1 MKRMQSAWRTVA
13 GASLIAT
20 LGACAQYG
28 QQITGTTEQF
38 RTGAV
43 DAAIA
48 THEKP
53 YEGTLAKQR
62 DLLYYFETGE
72 LQRARPGSLD
82 ASTQAWLEADSKIR
96 GWEDEARGKL
106 QKSAGAL
113 GAWLLD
119 DSLARYDGQD
129 YEKVMLSTRLAE
141 NQLAAGKWDDA
152 RVEIRKMYERESL
165 IASLREKQVDAI
177 KAEEEKNGIKDK
189 APQIEEIKGYP
200 VEIFNDPQVTNLR
213 NSYQSAASHYLAGF
227 VFQAL
232 HEPSLAA
239 AGYRKAIELRP
250 DVPALKL
257 ALERLDKGSTPAGK
271 TDVLFLIETGWV
283 PARDSLKTTLPVP
296 VGSGLKLLTM
306 AYPVIRPTPDNYAPV
321 NIQVGDTS
329 VPAAV
334 VTNLDAMARRSLK
347 DDMPTM
353 IARSLVRMAI
363 SGAAQEL
370 LQHNDKSGFGSLMS
384 LAVGV
389 TSAATASTDTREWRT
404 LPAYISLA
412 RTTIASGAHTV
423 SLDTPQGRL
432 QADVQFDGPYAVVV
446 VRPLGN
452 RLELIASQ
460 PADRALAAS
469 PAKATA
475 TPAATKTNT
484 KTAPVRST
492 QQTASN

>member
-1 MKRMQSAWRTVA
+1 
-13 GASLIAT
+13 
-20 LGACAQYG
+20 
-28 QQITGTTEQF
+28 
-38 RTGAV
+38 
-43 DAAIA
+43 
-48 THEKP
+48 
-53 YEGTLAKQR
+53 
-62 DLLYYFETGE
+62 
-72 LQRARPGSLD
+72 
-82 ASTQAWLEADSKIR
+82 
-96 GWEDEARGKL
+96 
-106 QKSAGAL
+106 
-113 GAWLLD
+113 
-119 DSLARYDGQD
+119 
-129 YEKVMLSTRLAE
+129 
-141 NQLAAGKWDDA
+141 
-152 RVEIRKMYERESL
+152 
-165 IASLREKQVDAI
+165 
-177 KAEEEKNGIKDK
+177 
-189 APQIEEIKGYP
+189 
-200 VEIFNDPQVTNLR
+200 
-213 NSYQSAASHYLAGF
+213 
-227 VFQAL
+227 
-232 HEPSLAA
+232 
-239 AGYRKAIELRP
+239 
-250 DVPALKL
+250 
-257 ALERLDKGSTPAGK
+257 
-271 TDVLFLIETGWV
+271 
-283 PARDSLKTTLPVP
+283 
-296 VGSGLKLLTM
+296 
-306 AYPVIRPTPDNYAPV
+306 
-321 NIQVGDTS
+321 